1 MIMIKLNS
9 KKGITLVSVIITVIL
24 LLILSAVI
32 INGIDTSNNVAPYN
46 NMIADIA
53 LLEDK
58 IQVYYNKY
66 REIPVLEK
74 KYNEYYK
81 IDLSK
86 LDNITLTYGTNKD
99 ENDIYLV
106 NNSLEVYYLK
116 GTELNGKIHHTKSD

>member
-86 LDNITLTYGTNKD
+86 F
-99 ENDIYLV
+99 
-106 NNSLEVYYLK
+106 S
-116 GTELNGKIHHTKSD
+116 